1 MVSKTFVSIAPL
13 FKNCLA
19 MACFDWLIPLLLEV
33 RAPFWKKEKE
43 REKQKTV

>member
-1 MVSKTFVSIAPL
+1 
-13 FKNCLA
+13 
-19 MACFDWLIPLLLEV
+19 MACFDWLIPLLLEI